1 MFNGKIHSNWPF
13 SIAMLNYQRV
23 VGPKILPSWNTIRVN
38 VLSFNFCWPPKKKE
52 LDQTKK
58 KYKKKTRDSGNGYL
72 SRPAL
77 APPLNNPQQ
86 RGVVW
91 VKSQVDQ
98 RLANHL

>member
-1 MFNGKIHSNWPF
+1 MFNGKIHYNWPF

-58 KYKKKTRDSGNGYL
+58 NTKKKQETLETDTCRI
-72 SRPAL
+72 
-77 APPLNNPQQ
+77 QH
-86 RGVVW
+86 W
-91 VKSQVDQ
+91 
-98 RLANHL
+98 HLH

>member
-1 MFNGKIHSNWPF
+1 MEHDLRFPTF
-13 SIAMLNYQRV
+13 YLSIF
-23 VGPKILPSWNTIRVN
+23 VGH
-38 VLSFNFCWPPKKKE
+38 PKKR
-52 LDQTKK
+52 TRPNKK
-58 KYKKKTRDSGNGYL
+58 IQEKTRDSGNGYL